1 MFRNPLYL
9 MWLAVAAGAAAALH
23 LWAAR
28 RRRELARSLGDP
40 ETIARLLPPEAGPR
54 RRLKA
59 ALLLCGLALAFAA
72 LAGPQWGVELV
83 ATRSDMRQVFVAVD
97 TSLSMTAEDASPNRL
112 EKAKRELSGL
122 LDALQGERVGVIA
135 FAGDAGILCPLTSDV
150 AAAKQILAG
159 VSADAIPVPGTAV
172 GTAVRLAAGTLQ
184 RYPGGKAVVLLTDGE
199 DHRSDPAGA
208 AAEAAASGVRI
219 FAIGIGTPQ
228 GNPLPVKE
236 AGSGALTGYKKDRKG
251 ATVISRLGEKTLAEM
266 AAQTGGAY
274 YRASP
279 AEDEVADI
287 ARRIKGL
294 ERSQGETG
302 ASQQYRNRFLYPLAA
317 AFLLLLAE
325 PLVPLR
331 RARAAAKG
339 PPSPEGGRPPLPQG
353 AALLLLCL
361 LPLPGRA
368 AVRESELRAGNSLYQ
383 KRRFED
389 ALERYR
395 AAQRPGD
402 ARPDFNAG
410 DALYRLE
417 DFEES
422 ARRFQGLAE
431 DPKTPRELRAAAYYN
446 LGGALVRKG
455 DYAGAV
461 SAYRRAVVLGP
472 EDRDARENLAV
483 ALRLLKNPPPPRKK
497 CDKPDD
503 KKKEGKG
510 GGGGDK
516 KDSQPPT
523 PAPRPQDGMSKEDA
537 ARIMRAVAEK
547 EKAAKQSVQQ
557 FSPQQQKRP
566 PSEED
571 W

>member
-1 MFRNPLYL
+1 MFRNPWYL
-9 MWLAVAAGAAAALH
+9 LWLALAVGAAAALYA
-23 LWAAR
+23 WAAA
-28 RRRELARSLGDP
+28 RRRELARSLGEPDTLARLTPP
-40 ETIARLLPPEAGPR
+40 ETGSR
-54 RRLKA
+54 RRLQA
-59 ALLLCGLALAFAA
+59 VLLLSGLALIFAA

-83 ATRSDMRQVFVAVD
+83 STRSDLRQVFVAID
-97 TSLSMTAEDASPNRL
+97 TSLSMTAEDVSPNRL

-122 LDALQGERVGVIA
+122 LDALKGERVGVIA
-135 FAGDAGILCPLTSDV
+135 FAGDAGILCPLTSDTE
-150 AAAKQILAG
+150 AAKQILAG
-159 VSADAIPVPGTAV
+159 VSVGAMPRPGTAV
-172 GTAVRLAAGTLQ
+172 GAAVRLAVGALQ

-208 AAEAAASGVRI
+208 AAAAAAAGVRVY
-219 FAIGIGTPQ
+219 AIGIGTPE

-251 ATVISRLGEKTLAEM
+251 ATVISRLGEKSLAEM
-266 AAQTGGAY
+266 AARTGGAY

-287 ARRIKGL
+287 ARRIRGL
-294 ERSQGETG
+294 ERSQGEAG

-325 PLVPLR
+325 LLVPLR
-331 RARAAAKG
+331 RAPAAAK
-339 PPSPEGGRPPLPQG
+339 
-353 AALLLLCL
+353 ALLLLCL
-361 LPLPGRA
+361 LAPQGRA
-368 AVRESELRAGNSLYQ
+368 AGRESELRSGNRLYQ
-383 KRRFED
+383 KRRFEQS
-389 ALERYR
+389 LERYR

-402 ARPDFNAG
+402 ARPEFNAG

-417 DFEES
+417 DFEEA

-446 LGGALVRKG
+446 LGGALVRKE

-461 SAYRRAVVLGP
+461 AAYRRAVVLAP

-483 ALRLLKNPPPPRKK
+483 ALRLLKDPPPSKK
-497 CDKPDD
+497 QCDKPSKDDKDD
-503 KKKEGKG
+503 KKDPKGKG
-510 GGGGDK
+510 GGGGG
-516 KDSQPPT
+516 KDSAPP

-537 ARIMRAVAEK
+537 ARIMRSVAEK
-547 EKAAKQSVQQ
+547 EKAAGQALQQ
-557 FSPQQQKRP
+557 ASPQKRP